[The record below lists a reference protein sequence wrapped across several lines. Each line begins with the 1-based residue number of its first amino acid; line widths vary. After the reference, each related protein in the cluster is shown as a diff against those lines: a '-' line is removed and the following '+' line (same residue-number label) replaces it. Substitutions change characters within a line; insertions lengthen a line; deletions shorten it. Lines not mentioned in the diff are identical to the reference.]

1 MPDLHDL
8 DVLLR
13 SPVPLIVIETREE
26 PRVTDLFRR
35 AVLLNPKPLYRWTV
49 TDGLQRL
56 DKGYGPQ
63 THTRKPEELLS
74 QIRSTRVPGIYLL
87 TDFHPYADDPLTVRL
102 VKDIALA
109 HDDVAHTLVFI
120 SHAFTIPAEIA
131 WLTARFQLSVPTRK
145 QLHDI
150 VTAEARAWSKRMPGR
165 EVKTS
170 QENLERLVDNLVG
183 LPVTDARRLSRSAI
197 EDDGAITET
206 DLPGVMQTRFQLIGQ
221 QGVLAYEFDTA
232 RFAEVGGLGKLK
244 DWLALRKSV
253 FQGRGGVHG
262 LDVPKGILL
271 LGVQGCGKSL
281 AAKAVAGA
289 WGAPLLRMDFGALY
303 NKFHGETERN
313 LRESLRQ
320 AEAMAPCILWI
331 DEIEK
336 GVSTDASDSGVSRRL
351 LGTLLTWMAEN
362 RRRVFIVATAN
373 DIEALPPELLRK
385 GRLDEIF
392 FVDLPDEA
400 TRKKILEIHL
410 DKRSVQKNGIDLDAC
425 AAACGGF
432 SGSEIEQAIVSAL
445 YCAHA
450 REAPVDTAMLLQEF
464 RRTRPLSVVMS
475 EHISRLRAWAQQ
487 RTVPAH

>member
-26 PRVTDLFRR
+26 PRVTELFRR
-35 AVLLNPKPLYRWTV
+35 AVFLNPRPLYRWTV
-49 TDGLQRL
+49 TEGLLRL
-56 DKGYGPQ
+56 DRSYGPQ
-63 THTRKPEELLS
+63 QHARKPEELLS
-74 QIRSTRVPGIYLL
+74 QIKSTREAGIYLL
-87 TDFHPYADDPLTVRL
+87 SDFHPYTDDPLTIRL
-102 VKDIALA
+102 IKDIALS
-109 HDDVAHTLVFI
+109 HGDIPHTLVFI
-120 SHAFTIPAEIA
+120 SHAFVIPPEIE
-131 WLTARFQLSVPTRK
+131 WLAARFQLSVPTRK

-150 VTAEARAWSKRMPGR
+150 VTAEARAWSKQNPGR

-206 DLPGVMQTRFQLIGQ
+206 DLPEVMKTKFRLIGQ
-221 QGVLAYEFDTA
+221 DGVLAFEFDTA
-232 RFAEVGGLGKLK
+232 RFADVGGLEQLK
-244 DWLALRKSV
+244 AWLAIRKQV
-253 FQGRGGVHG
+253 FRGRNNGQG
-262 LDVPKGILL
+262 LDSPKGILL

-289 WGAPLLRMDFGALY
+289 WGVPLLRLDVGTLY

-331 DEIEK
+331 DELEK
-336 GVSTDASDSGVSRRL
+336 GISTDSSDSGVSRRV

-362 RRRVFIVATAN
+362 RKPVFIVATAN
-373 DIEALPPELLRK
+373 DIESLPPELLRK

-392 FVDLPDEA
+392 FVDLPDRD
-400 TRKKILEIHL
+400 TRARILEIHL
-410 DKRSVQKNGIDLDAC
+410 DKRNVAKSDIDIAAC
-425 AAACGGF
+425 AAACEDF
-432 SGSEIEQAIVSAL
+432 SGSEIEQAVVSAL
-445 YCAHA
+445 YGAYA
-450 REAPVDTAMLLQEF
+450 RKGTVNTELLLQEF
-464 RRTRPLSVVMS
+464 RRTRPLSVLMS
-475 EHISRLRAWAQQ
+475 ERISRLRAWARN
-487 RTVPAH
+487 RTVPAN